1 VEEKRREK
9 KRGEWWRREGER
21 KERKMKIW
29 RMREEVAQEEIKKRN
44 VLLIWIFFN
53 KDVSNDQLNFNI
65 FNLFTG
71 YPFVKSN

>member
-1 VEEKRREK
+1 
-9 KRGEWWRREGER
+9 
-21 KERKMKIW
+21 MKIW